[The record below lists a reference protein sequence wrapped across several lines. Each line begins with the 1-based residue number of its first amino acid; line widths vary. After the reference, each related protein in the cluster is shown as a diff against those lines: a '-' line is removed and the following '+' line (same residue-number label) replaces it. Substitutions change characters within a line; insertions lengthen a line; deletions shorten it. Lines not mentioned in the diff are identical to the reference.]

1 MAKATQSRGWW
12 PRIIGVGVVFLVG
25 IVLGAAGKV
34 SVDGEPDCT
43 PPRKAGWPWRPSSAG
58 PRWIRLSIETPA
70 SRIAAAISAT
80 AISAAS
86 ATIAAGPP
94 FTTRLCGGEIG

>member
-12 PRIIGVGVVFLVG
+12 PKIIGVGVVFLVG

-43 PPRKAGWPWRPSSAG
+43 PS
-58 PRWIRLSIETPA
+58 
-70 SRIAAAISAT
+70 AAIEQVVAN
-80 AISAAS
+80 
-86 ATIAAGPP
+86 
-94 FTTRLCGGEIG
+94 E

>member
-43 PPRKAGWPWRPSSAG
+43 PP
-58 PRWIRLSIETPA
+58 
-70 SRIAAAISAT
+70 AAIERVVAD
-80 AISAAS
+80 
-86 ATIAAGPP
+86 
-94 FTTRLCGGEIG
+94 E